1 MGFVSYKINL
11 LLQTCKIQVAL
22 LRGKYLNKFETKN
35 LVFTTKEN
43 IGITGV
49 SSLHPIHTTFS
60 FSTIKLFSL
69 IDLLD
74 NKPARF
80 IANRTIGDLQILF
93 GLEKILPSFDIVHTA
108 DPHYYF
114 SYQAAI
120 LRKKELIPK
129 LISTCWETIPF
140 NNESTWVK
148 KKIKKLAMKHTDYF
162 ICPTKRAKRALEK
175 EGISSDKIT
184 VIPMGVNINKFCKK
198 KNKHIKTILF
208 VGRLVEEKGILDLY
222 EVYKKINNSNLRL
235 LIVGSGV
242 LGNKL
247 KQLIINDKLQKQV
260 FIERSSYKEMPNV
273 YNEADLVVVPSKT
286 TKTWEEQFGMVAVEA
301 MASGLPVIAYH
312 SGALQEVI
320 GKAGV
325 LIEEGDEKGLVSA
338 ISRILNDD
346 KLALRLGTIARERAE
361 NLYDCSKVKNQYKKL
376 YESFCSGIDQK

>member
-11 LLQTCKIQVAL
+11 LLQTCMIQVAL
-22 LRGKYLNKFETKN
+22 LRGKYLNKFETQN

-148 KKIKKLAMKHTDYF
+148 KK
-162 ICPTKRAKRALEK
+162 
-175 EGISSDKIT
+175 
-184 VIPMGVNINKFCKK
+184 
-198 KNKHIKTILF
+198 IKTILF

>member
-11 LLQTCKIQVAL
+11 LLQTCMIQVAL
-22 LRGKYLNKFETKN
+22 LRGKYLNKFETQN

-120 LRKKELIPK
+120 LRKKE
-129 LISTCWETIPF
+129 
-140 NNESTWVK
+140 
-148 KKIKKLAMKHTDYF
+148 
-162 ICPTKRAKRALEK
+162 LEK